1 MHIWRLMHCMC
12 VIVMFLSCVWLYYCW
27 IFKHYFILFCILSKC
42 SSVAPGHFQLTEME
56 LITMMEGHYYCFMFF
71 NAKKQI
77 EWVIWTTRR
86 NKKKNMFRQNWVQY
100 SGYPTINVHHIT
112 FKPTDWKIHQV
123 VLKHRMKVWELKCLK
138 LPYYKHSIFFP

>member
-1 MHIWRLMHCMC
+1 MRRNMHIWRLVHRMC

-100 SGYPTINVHHIT
+100 SGTLLANYKCTPHYIQTYWLENPPGGAKTSHESLRT
-112 FKPTDWKIHQV
+112 K
-123 VLKHRMKVWELKCLK
+123 VLKIAVQ
-138 LPYYKHSIFFP
+138 